1 MRPRCGRAC
10 RGRMPVGNGR
20 IRIDDRSRRCKGLND
35 VLVLLVVVGGIAAG
49 GSWVAFVSHQY
60 MKHRLRSFPDVNAF
74 RRKKA
79 VLRAIIGICIIL
91 IVTMLWVSLYIS

>member
-1 MRPRCGRAC
+1 M
-10 RGRMPVGNGR
+10 
-20 IRIDDRSRRCKGLND
+20 DD

>member
-1 MRPRCGRAC
+1 M
-10 RGRMPVGNGR
+10 
-20 IRIDDRSRRCKGLND
+20 DD

-60 MKHRLRSFPDVNAF
+60 MKHRLRSFPATNAY